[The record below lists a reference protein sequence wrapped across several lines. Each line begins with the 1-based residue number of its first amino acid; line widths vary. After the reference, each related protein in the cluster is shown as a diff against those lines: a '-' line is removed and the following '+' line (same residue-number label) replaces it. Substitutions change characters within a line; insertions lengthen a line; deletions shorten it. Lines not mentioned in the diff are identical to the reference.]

1 MHGVRAEY
9 RPASVHCLLQ
19 VETAGAE
26 YMAAAGV
33 PDPCRS
39 PACALTSFAANAM
52 YHLDTL
58 TWSTGLK
65 VGVKMGI
72 HSGNIV
78 AGVAG
83 KMSPRFRLFGNCVHT
98 AARIKSIAEDG
109 DILASQDH
117 IETMRRYAISCVLR
131 LAELFC
137 SHLAC
142 ELRLALGAVPLF
154 LK

>member
-1 MHGVRAEY
+1 
-9 RPASVHCLLQ
+9 
-19 VETAGAE
+19 
-26 YMAAAGV
+26 MAAAGV
-33 PDPCRS
+33 PDACRS

-52 YHLDTL
+52 CHLDGL
-58 TWSTGLK
+58 KWSTGLK

-72 HSGNIV
+72 HSGNLV

-83 KMSPRFRLFGNCVHT
+83 KMSPRFRLFGNCVQT

-109 DILASQDH
+109 DILVSQDH

-131 LAELFC
+131 LADFLC